1 LKQKQKRFLD
11 NNAMGRSMKWNTIKM
26 GKKVESFVVLFERD
40 PITRAGI
47 DKSLAQFAPEFSK
60 KSKQMADYNK

>member
-1 LKQKQKRFLD
+1 
-11 NNAMGRSMKWNTIKM
+11 MKWNTIKM